1 MNDKIKELI
10 SISITN
16 PSVYLHN
23 NPFAVFEKHTKG
35 IGMNFDSNMGY
46 KGGGLDINGQGIT
59 NPIMVEERPKHMGLG
74 YGQRE
79 FGE

>member
-1 MNDKIKELI
+1 MK
-10 SISITN
+10 
-16 PSVYLHN
+16 
-23 NPFAVFEKHTKG
+23 
-35 IGMNFDSNMGY
+35 
-46 KGGGLDINGQGIT
+46 GIT